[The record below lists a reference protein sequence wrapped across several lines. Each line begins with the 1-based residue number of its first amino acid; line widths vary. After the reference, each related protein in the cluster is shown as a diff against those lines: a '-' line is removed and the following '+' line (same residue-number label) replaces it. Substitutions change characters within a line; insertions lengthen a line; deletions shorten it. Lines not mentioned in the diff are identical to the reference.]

1 MDSILRQGSKG
12 NAVSELQQLLQNKG
26 FYTGKIDGD
35 FGQGTLNA
43 VLKFQKDN
51 GLQADGIVGNSSWA
65 ALRAASKPA
74 TNPTSVNILPTLLP
88 GSKGGA
94 VNQAQQLLKAKGY
107 YQGRLDGDFGAGT
120 RDAIAAFQRA
130 NGLTVDGKV
139 GEKTWQKLQ
148 APAIADVTPQP
159 SVIQT
164 PLTPIPVAPI
174 PVDVGSPPTSTPV
187 NPITPT
193 TPIPMATPSSIFVPT
208 PTGTTT
214 STTSSSSTSSG
225 STSSGSTSSGSTS
238 SGSTSSSSTSFSS
251 TSTTSS
257 IPAGAISL
265 VDAANSYSRAKLSNQ
280 TTAINN
286 LQSGI
291 AADVLQQFFER
302 WQTASGQVSSSLSD
316 AFSSYNAAQ
325 MSNQNLALRWLQNQL
340 LPQTLDKFRQD
351 WANLNAGG
359 GIPTVVGT
367 PFNPEPQPVVTAT
380 NILQLISL
388 TEAVKV
394 FDRATYPK
402 QVTAL
407 ENLQAA
413 IPDQTTQQFFQRWS
427 VASQQ
432 NAIAISL
439 VDVFQDYADYDFP
452 DQLTA
457 LQWLEKA
464 LTSAQIEQFSRDWQA

>member
-94 VNQAQQLLKAKGY
+94 VSQAQQLLKAKGY

-164 PLTPIPVAPI
+164 PVAPIPVAPI
-174 PVDVGSPPTSTPV
+174 PVATVDIGSPPTSTPV

-193 TPIPMATPSSIFVPT
+193 TSIPMATPSSIFVPT

-214 STTSSSSTSSG
+214 SSTTSSSSSTSSG
-225 STSSGSTSSGSTS
+225 STY
-238 SGSTSSSSTSFSS
+238 SSSTSFSS

-302 WQTASGQVSSSLSD
+302 WQTASGQVSSSLAD

-367 PFNPEPQPVVTAT
+367 PFKPEPQPIVTAT

-413 IPDQTTQQFFQRWS
+413 IPDQTMQQFFQRWT

-439 VDVFQDYADYDFP
+439 VDVFQDYADYNFP

-464 LTSAQIEQFSRDWQA
+464 LTTPQIEQFSRDWQA